1 MRNRNPK
8 QVYSPPCSIQ
18 SCRKKVSF
26 CSCFFNRQTVSSSL
40 LQEFQGYL
48 SLLDWVCD
56 ILWRR
61 TGLTAT
67 LISSRY
73 TVHNGSKIVLKSN
86 SNLKIESNNKFFKLS
101 TFYKVNF
108 MKKSREIN
116 LILIW
121 FHIGL
126 GFVVWSVWAYCRVHF
141 AYLDLVYSC

>member
-61 TGLTAT
+61 TGLTTAT
-67 LISSRY
+67 MISSRY
-73 TVHNGSKIVLKSN
+73 TVHNGAKIVLKSN
-86 SNLKIESNNKFFKLS
+86 SNFKIESNDKFFKLA
-101 TFYKVNF
+101 TFYKANF
-108 MKKSREIN
+108 IKKISQNHVIKSTMGPKTWWNRT
-116 LILIW
+116 LI
-121 FHIGL
+121 
-126 GFVVWSVWAYCRVHF
+126 SK
-141 AYLDLVYSC
+141 